1 MSLTYEDARA
11 VLKRRFDGGVMPR
24 ALQSRFAI
32 LASTPRM
39 EDDGGEDVQQAVQS
53 GTPQAASADFEI
65 AAGNFQGGTYGKW
78 LVPLIEHYSL
88 FRVKGRAMEAAK
100 KKGDKAFIDL
110 LKSESDGA
118 AITEMKCEEIY
129 LTRNGTGVKGQV
141 ATTTAAGATTFAL
154 QLTDDIINFDLY
166 EKLHAYNADTLTS
179 TKYNG
184 TARIVGIVLNPDV
197 GQMTIDQPLNSAFT
211 GVTDPA
217 VATPVFLTR
226 AGDGHDISNNAVVI
240 TGDDEWVKGGTTPGP
255 LFGLDRNTNAV
266 AYAGQ
271 TYDGANKGYEEA
283 LIDMEALLGY
293 AWGED
298 DEGAGRACKINTR
311 DLAQL
316 KKVAAARMTLDRMKS
331 AIGGLSFNVVKFAG
345 DYGDI
350 KFLASPFV
358 RRGRCYLGPTSQT
371 IFESIGSVPRMLH
384 WDNEQ
389 VLTVANADAAEGRC
403 GIYGRYRNRNPM
415 SFVRGLNF
423 GGAA

>member
-1 MSLTYEDARA
+1 MSMTYEDARA
-11 VLKRRFDGGVMPR
+11 ILKRRFDGGTLPR

-32 LASTPRM
+32 LASTPRY

-53 GTPQAASADFEI
+53 GTPQAASADFET

-78 LVPLIEHYSL
+78 LVPLVEHYSL
-88 FRVKGRAMEAAK
+88 FRVMGRAMEAAK

-110 LKSESDGA
+110 LKSETDGA

-129 LTRNGTGVKGQV
+129 LTRNGTGIKGQV
-141 ATTTAAGATTFAL
+141 STSATISSATFPL

-166 EKLHAYNADTLTS
+166 EKVEAYDADTLTS
-179 TKYNG
+179 TKYVG
-184 TARIVGIVLNPDV
+184 SARIVGIVLNPDV
-197 GQMTIDQPLNSAFT
+197 GQMTLDGALNAKFNVTSAAS
-211 GVTDPA
+211 VY
-217 VATPVFLTR
+217 LCR
-226 AGDGHDISNNAVVI
+226 AGDGHDISGNAVVI
-240 TGDDEWVKGGTTPGP
+240 TGDDEWVKGGTSPGT
-255 LFGLDRNTNAV
+255 LFGLNRDTNAV

-271 TYDGANKGYEEA
+271 TYDGSSKGYEEA
-283 LIDMEALLGY
+283 IIDMEALLGY

-316 KKVAAARMTLDRMKS
+316 KKVAASRMTLDRMKS
-331 AIGGLSFNVVKFAG
+331 AVGGLSFNVIKFAG

-358 RRGRCYLGPTSQT
+358 RRGRTVLGPTSET
-371 IFESIGSVPRMLH
+371 ILESMGPVPRMFH
-384 WDNEQ
+384 WNNEK
-389 VLTVANADAAEGRC
+389 VLTVSNADAAEGRC
-403 GIYGRYRNRNPM
+403 GMYGRYRVRNPM
-415 SFVRGLNF
+415 AFVRCTNF

>member
-1 MSLTYEDARA
+1 MSMTYEDARA
-11 VLKRRFDGGVMPR
+11 ILKRRFDGGAMPR
-24 ALQSRFAI
+24 ALQARFAI
-32 LASTPRM
+32 LSATPRM
-39 EDDGGEDVQQAVQS
+39 EDDGGEEVQQAIQT

-65 AAGNFQGGTYGKW
+65 AAGNFQGGVYNKW
-78 LVPLIEHYSL
+78 LIPLIEHYSL

-110 LKSESDGA
+110 LKSETDAA

-129 LTRNGTGVKGQV
+129 LTRNGTGIKGQV
-141 ATTTAAGATTFAL
+141 STATAASATTFAL

-166 EKLHAYNADTLTS
+166 EKLHAYNADSLTS
-179 TKYNG
+179 TKYAG
-184 TARIVGIVLNPDV
+184 TARITGIVLNPDV
-197 GQMTIDQPLNSAFT
+197 GTMTIDQPLNAAFA

-217 VATPVFLTR
+217 VATPVYLCR
-226 AGDGHDISNNAVVI
+226 AGDGHDINNAAVVI
-240 TGDDEWVKGGTTPGP
+240 TGDAEWVKGGTTPGT
-255 LFGLDRNTNAV
+255 LFGCPRDTNPV
-266 AYAGQ
+266 ALAGQ
-271 TYDGANKGYEEA
+271 LYDGSSKGYEEA
-283 LIDMEALLGY
+283 IIDQEALLGY
-293 AWGED
+293 AWGESE
-298 DEGAGRACKINTR
+298 EGGGRVCKINTR

-350 KFLASPFV
+350 RFLASPFV
-358 RRGRCYLGPTSQT
+358 RRGTNLLGPLDQT
-371 IFESIGSVPRMLH
+371 VFESIGPIPRMLH

-403 GIYGRYRNRNPM
+403 GIYGRYRVRNPM
-415 SFVRGLNF
+415 AFVRCTGF